1 MNGKRISVVLVIFL
15 FISGMVGASIY
26 AAVKGELYLMIERQ
40 KLTKRAGIPCAV
52 SDDSKCNRNFTCK
65 NGDVAR
71 GIILNLKEEEGK
83 TSPGGF
89 GLVCANPNEL
99 YKTYD
104 IGAIGENFEGK
115 VFRELCDIGFYLAGA
130 NFSTNDEKT
139 ISGVQVVCRRYW
151 PVEQRE
157 GVNNFGGGLE
167 AEPTVCD
174 DGEFVTGIKTDF
186 WRKIND
192 NTIETGLYSLRFYC
206 AQMREYRSLPDQDND
221 PRDK

>member
-1 MNGKRISVVLVIFL
+1 MTI
-15 FISGMVGASIY
+15 
-26 AAVKGELYLMIERQ
+26 
-40 KLTKRAGIPCAV
+40 
-52 SDDSKCNRNFTCK
+52 
-65 NGDVAR
+65 
-71 GIILNLKEEEGK
+71 
-83 TSPGGF
+83 
-89 GLVCANPNEL
+89 
-99 YKTYD
+99 
-104 IGAIGENFEGK
+104 
-115 VFRELCDIGFYLAGA
+115 GA

-157 GVNNFGGGLE
+157 GINNFGGGLE
-167 AEPTVCD
+167 TEPKVCD